1 MAVSSHVALQ
11 PREVNGGGGS
21 NIEVILSERG
31 GAVMDVFEVPMKPSL
46 LGIGMGP
53 QLKIALGVVTGEAKL
68 ALETWTSAKAGA
80 KQGIG
85 KEQVRDPE
93 PESP

>member
-1 MAVSSHVALQ
+1 
-11 PREVNGGGGS
+11 
-21 NIEVILSERG
+21 
-31 GAVMDVFEVPMKPSL
+31 MDVFEVPMKPSL

-85 KEQVRDPE
+85 EEQVRGPG